1 MTSDIATTATTEP
14 ARARQDHDA
23 RQVRY
28 VLPESS
34 AYGYTVK
41 PHPPT
46 PRQGPERR

>member
-1 MTSDIATTATTEP
+1 MTSDIATTATTDS
-14 ARARQDHDA
+14 ARGPQDDDA

-28 VLPESS
+28 VLPQWS

-46 PRQGPERR
+46 PRKRPEQG